1 MTRHHSETA
10 RLKRSRL
17 PGTPLSK
24 PLTLEEKIQSLD
36 NFLALCVGGQHMTC
50 QEAIEYRD
58 RHIAKYQAE
67 QEAN

>member
-1 MTRHHSETA
+1 MTR
-10 RLKRSRL
+10 RRSQL
-17 PGTPLSK
+17 PGKTLSK

-36 NFLALCVGGQHMTC
+36 NFLALCVGGKHMTC